1 MSVEQAKI
9 RNFAVIAH
17 IDHGKT
23 TLTDRLLDLTG
34 TVSQRDSKER
44 MLDSNPIEQERGITI
59 KLAPVTM
66 RYKLDNG
73 EEYFLNLIDTP
84 GHVDFNYEVERSLA
98 ACEGAILL
106 VDATKGVQ
114 AQTITNLHLA
124 QKQNLKVLPVVNKID
139 APNTEVEKTIEEL
152 HNIFPGQEFLKVS
165 GKTGAGVKEL
175 LDSAVRD
182 FPAPSGKKDAPLRA
196 LIFNSFFHPHLGA
209 IAFIRIVDGSVKPGS
224 KLRLLQTNHTFVPK
238 QIGWFTP
245 GLTTTDELTTGQV
258 GYIATGFKDLS
269 LLRVGDTIVTDTTDT
284 LPEALPGY
292 RTIQPHVY
300 LEAYPVDSTQYL
312 ALVAAVGKLKMSDSA
327 LHVVPASSMSL
338 GQGVRIGFL
347 GLLHA
352 DIVRERLM
360 REYNVEVLMTSPS
373 VEYKVHLS
381 SGETI
386 EVNQAN
392 DFPDPTYI
400 KFVEEPMA
408 RVTVVTPGQF
418 VGQVIQALE
427 GHRGIMQDTQYLGTS
442 AEIVYRLPLA
452 DVITSLHD
460 ELKSISAGFA
470 TFDYQLD
477 GFQVADLIKLT
488 VQLNHEEIPALSTLV
503 VRELAGHKAHALAS
517 HLKETVPRH
526 MFDIPVQICWGG
538 QVMARETVKAYRKD
552 VTAKLYGGD
561 NTRRVKL
568 LEKQK
573 KGKKKM
579 QSFGKVS
586 LPPEVFF
593 SVSGQK

>member
-1 MSVEQAKI
+1 MKQAQI

-23 TLTDRLLDLTG
+23 TLTDRMLDLTG
-34 TVSQRDSKER
+34 TVSARDSRER
-44 MLDSNPIEQERGITI
+44 LLDSNPIEQERGITI

-66 RYKLDNG
+66 KYSFDG
-73 EEYFLNLIDTP
+73 EDFYLNLIDTP

-114 AQTITNLHLA
+114 AQTITNLRLA
-124 QKQNLKVLPVVNKID
+124 QKQQLKVLPVINKID
-139 APNTEVEKTIEEL
+139 APNTEIEKTQEEL
-152 HNIFPGQEFLKVS
+152 KTLFPNQSSFLRVS
-165 GKTGAGVKEL
+165 GKTGEGVQQL
-175 LDSAVRD
+175 LDEVVRSI
-182 FPAPSGKKDAPLRA
+182 PAPSGRYPAPLRA
-196 LIFNSFFHPHLGA
+196 SIFNSFFHPHLGA
-209 IAFIRIVDGSVKPGS
+209 IAFVRLVDGSLQPGT
-224 KLRLLQTNHTFVPK
+224 KLRLLQAGVVFTPK

-245 GLTTTDELTTGQV
+245 QLVPTQELTAGQV

-269 LLRVGDTIVTDTTDT
+269 LVRVGDTVVLDELAVTE
-284 LPEALPGY
+284 PLPGY

-312 ALVAAVGKLKMSDSA
+312 ALVAAVQKLKMSDAA
-327 LHVVPASSMSL
+327 LHVAPASSQSL

-352 DIVRERLM
+352 DIVRERLS
-360 REYNVEVLMTSPS
+360 REYGVEVVMTSPS
-373 VEYKVHLS
+373 VGYKVHLN
-381 SGETI
+381 SGEVRQ
-386 EVNQAN
+386 VNQSA
-392 DFPDPTYI
+392 DFPDPALI
-400 KFVEEPMA
+400 KFTQEPMA
-408 RVTVVTPGQF
+408 RVTVVTPGQY
-418 VGQVIQALE
+418 VGQVIQTLE
-427 GHRGIMQDTQYLGTS
+427 QHRGITLDTQYLGST
-442 AEIVYRLPLA
+442 AEISYRLPLIE
-452 DVITSLHD
+452 VITSLHD

-477 GFQVADLIKLT
+477 GYQTADLVKLT
-488 VQLNHEEIPALSTLV
+488 VKLNHEDIPALSTLV
-503 VRELAGHKAHALAS
+503 VREQSLYKARRLAE

-526 MFDIPVQICWGG
+526 MFDIPIQVSWGG
-538 QVMARETVKAYRKD
+538 QVLARETVKAFRKD

-579 QSFGKVS
+579 QTFGKVS
-586 LPPEVFF
+586 LPPSVFF